1 MALYYNYF
9 PLDTSS
15 LTLRQMDQIE
25 LRQTLIQ
32 TQIEDNIKHNHKRF
46 YGTLTNDREIDQDSI
61 TELLVELDPTTELP
75 CVYDLCH
82 DLVRL
87 PVLQQLGF
95 HTGQALINFIAA
107 GDQVPDND
115 WYQTLNYVDQSFD
128 LQELST
134 HNYSLLKNIY

>member
-15 LTLRQMDQIE
+15 LTLRQVDQIE
-25 LRQTLIQ
+25 LRQMLIQ
-32 TQIEDNIKHNHKRF
+32 TQIEDKIKHDHARF
-46 YGTLTNDREIDQDSI
+46 YGTLTNGREIDQDSI
-61 TELLVELDPTTELP
+61 TDLLIDLDPTTELP
-75 CVYDLCH
+75 RVYDLCH

-87 PVLQQLGF
+87 PVLQRLGF

-107 GDQVPDND
+107 GDQVPDDD

-128 LQELST
+128 LQKLST
-134 HNYSLLKNIY
+134 HNYSLIKNVY